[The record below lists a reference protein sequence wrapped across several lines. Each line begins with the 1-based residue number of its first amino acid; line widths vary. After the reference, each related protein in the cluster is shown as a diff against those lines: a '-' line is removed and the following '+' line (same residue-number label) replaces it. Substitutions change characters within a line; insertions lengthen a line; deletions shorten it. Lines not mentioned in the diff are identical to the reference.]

1 MSIREKD
8 LLDRNDVELVKGI
21 QFGLFSHHDIIK
33 GSVCDIRSIDTY
45 DGNIPKNNGLF
56 DHNMGTI
63 DRSIICPVDQKR
75 SELCPGYF
83 GKIDLALPVFNYNFM
98 PYIEK
103 LLKCVCFRCSS
114 LLIDKNDPLVIR
126 EVEGKKGYNRFVA
139 ICNICLK
146 NKNKKCMYN
155 SSCMVLQPTKYTR
168 LSAANIKEKDNIVK
182 IKAEFNQSAF
192 KDAKIQKEQI
202 FTPEYCYNIFRNIK
216 DEDVDFLGFSSKESR
231 PEWMIIKNLP
241 VPPPNVRPSIRQSDN
256 QRSEDDLSYGL
267 SMIIK
272 ANKGLKQLMDNNGK
286 EKNINEHQ
294 GFLQYQVA
302 TYMNNEIPG
311 VVGSRQRSS
320 YRPLKAIAQRLKGKE
335 GRMRGNIMGKRV
347 DYSAR
352 AVISVDPNINI
363 DEFGMAEKIAMVLTF
378 PDIVTPYNITQLR
391 KAVKNGTKTYPGAKS
406 VIKQSSG
413 ITFNLKHVDVQKVAA
428 ELEYGDIVN
437 RHLIDGDICLF
448 NRQPTLHRMS
458 MMGHKIKVLPGNT
471 FRLNITDCDPYN
483 ADFDG
488 DEMNVH
494 CAQSYQTLEEL
505 RRLTLVPTQMIS
517 PGKSSPVLYLVQD
530 TLLGGYLMTQDHI
543 KLKKNDIHNLLSFKD
558 NYNGYLPTPTGEED
572 GEPYWTGKQV
582 FSMIIPD
589 VTIMDLKKVKIKRGE
604 IVDGFLEKKSL
615 GDNSGGLVHQ
625 IYNSFGVNETT
636 DFLNDSQNL
645 VTRWITNHSFS
656 ISFRDCL
663 ISNDD
668 HKIVRN
674 IVKDHIKEA
683 QELIQKAQQG
693 LYMPDLD
700 DIYKAQKLEI
710 DIVGIVNKAGEEIK
724 KHIYDNASDMIKDN
738 SFFKEVYSGAQG
750 KDVNFQNII
759 GCCGQQDFQGGR
771 IPYGFTNRTLPHF
784 HRYDIS
790 PDSRGF
796 VRNSFGKGLSPS
808 EVFFAAMSGR
818 LSNISKSITTADSGY
833 TSRKYIKATEDLK
846 IAYDFTVRNATNSI
860 VQFSYGDDNYD
871 PTKIEHMSIKMFE
884 YSDEKM
890 KSIYEFDQNMIE
902 NRSYWESFMTKDA
915 VEELLSNSQY
925 VEILNKEYKDMMQ
938 GRDLMRNVFFKNAKL
953 ISDASCYTPVN
964 LYRMIQSNLVKFNI
978 QPYQLSDISPLY
990 VIEKYKSMMDSV
1002 LKYMP
1007 EKANSVIIQQIL
1019 FRSFMASK
1027 RIIKEYRMNKL
1038 MFDYLIETIRH
1049 KIIDSF
1055 IQPGEMVGVIAAQT
1069 LGESSTQ
1076 LTMNAFHTA
1085 GSASGS
1091 SITRGLPRLREI
1103 IQITKKL
1110 KQQTMHVYL
1119 TNEYNNSKE
1128 NARKALAK
1136 ITYTKLRDLL
1146 SRSEIIYNGENTL
1159 NDDDEDREFMKS
1171 YKDFVTIFG
1180 MEDKNCFSPWTLRL
1194 VFDKEA
1200 MMNRKISVHE
1210 IQEIIKES
1218 SYNDEDIECMFS
1230 DDNSSDVVM
1239 RIRIKNDG
1247 KSEYYELMKDFEK
1260 SLIDLKLRGIKN
1272 IDSVDPDESNIV
1284 KIEPNGDVKDTKEWL
1299 LVTGG
1304 SNMVDILAQEGVDT
1318 TRTITNDIVE
1328 FYEIFG
1334 IEAARSLLYHEFMEV
1349 YEGKTVPRHVKIM
1362 VDVMTYRGKL
1372 MQIDRHGLNRSNDI
1386 SPFSKACFEEVL
1398 NTVVKAGL
1406 FAERDN
1412 MKGVSANIAMA
1423 QFCSAGTTCFDLLMD
1438 EDKLAEI
1445 EQNNYSLM
1453 MDLDMGEA
1461 TIEDVDNSYNST
1473 YVESEKFEDID
1484 DNAFDFG
1491 FGIEKHKEHK
1501 LNVNKTVSDIKV
1513 VNNSN
1518 NKGNNNFG
1526 KINEVANLQEGELNL
1541 GNIEIEEE
1549 ATNVQ
1554 QVDGEENE
1562 LENMEIDDV
1571 EEDVQESKSNSKSKS
1586 KSKKEPSVEEIT
1598 GGIKIKV
1605 KKSIV
1610 KKIKV

>member
-1 MSIREKD
+1 
-8 LLDRNDVELVKGI
+8 
-21 QFGLFSHHDIIK
+21 
-33 GSVCDIRSIDTY
+33 
-45 DGNIPKNNGLF
+45 
-56 DHNMGTI
+56 
-63 DRSIICPVDQKR
+63 
-75 SELCPGYF
+75 
-83 GKIDLALPVFNYNFM
+83 
-98 PYIEK
+98 
-103 LLKCVCFRCSS
+103 
-114 LLIDKNDPLVIR
+114 
-126 EVEGKKGYNRFVA
+126 
-139 ICNICLK
+139 
-146 NKNKKCMYN
+146 
-155 SSCMVLQPTKYTR
+155 
-168 LSAANIKEKDNIVK
+168 
-182 IKAEFNQSAF
+182 
-192 KDAKIQKEQI
+192 
-202 FTPEYCYNIFRNIK
+202 
-216 DEDVDFLGFSSKESR
+216 
-231 PEWMIIKNLP
+231 
-241 VPPPNVRPSIRQSDN
+241 
-256 QRSEDDLSYGL
+256 
-267 SMIIK
+267 
-272 ANKGLKQLMDNNGK
+272 
-286 EKNINEHQ
+286 
-294 GFLQYQVA
+294 
-302 TYMNNEIPG
+302 
-311 VVGSRQRSS
+311 
-320 YRPLKAIAQRLKGKE
+320 
-335 GRMRGNIMGKRV
+335 
-347 DYSAR
+347 
-352 AVISVDPNINI
+352 
-363 DEFGMAEKIAMVLTF
+363 
-378 PDIVTPYNITQLR
+378 
-391 KAVKNGTKTYPGAKS
+391 
-406 VIKQSSG
+406 
-413 ITFNLKHVDVQKVAA
+413 
-428 ELEYGDIVN
+428 
-437 RHLIDGDICLF
+437 
-448 NRQPTLHRMS
+448 
-458 MMGHKIKVLPGNT
+458 
-471 FRLNITDCDPYN
+471 
-483 ADFDG
+483 
-488 DEMNVH
+488 MNVH
-494 CAQSYQTLEEL
+494 TPQSYQTLEEL

-530 TLLGGYLMTQDHI
+530 TLLGGYLMTQEHI

-558 NYNGYLPTPTGEED
+558 NYNGYLPTPSGMED
-572 GEPYWTGKQV
+572 GEPFWTGKQV

-604 IVDGFLEKKSL
+604 IIDGFLEKKSL
-615 GDNSGGLVHQ
+615 GDNTGGLVHQ

-663 ISNDD
+663 ISNED
-668 HKIVRN
+668 HKIVRE
-674 IVKDHIKEA
+674 IVKNHIKEA

-710 DIVGIVNKAGEEIK
+710 DIVRIVNKAGEEIK

-750 KDVNFQNII
+750 KEVNFQNII

-833 TSRKYIKATEDLK
+833 TSRKYVKATEDLK
-846 IAYDFTVRNATNSI
+846 IAYDFTVRNATNAI

-871 PTKIEHMSIKMFE
+871 PTKIEHMTIKMFE
-884 YSDEKM
+884 YNDEKM
-890 KSIYEFDQNMIE
+890 KSTYEFDQNMME
-902 NRSYWESFMTKDA
+902 DRTYWETFMTKDA
-915 VEELLSNSQY
+915 VDELMENPQY
-925 VEILNKEYKDMMQ
+925 MDILNKEFKEMNH

-964 LYRMIQSNLVKFNI
+964 LYRMIQSDLVKFNI

-990 VIEKYKSMMDSV
+990 VIEKYKTMMESV

-1019 FRSFMASK
+1019 FKSFMASK
-1027 RIIKEYRMNKL
+1027 RVIKEYRMNKL

-1055 IQPGEMVGVIAAQT
+1055 VQPGEMVGVIAAQT

-1146 SRSEIIYNGENTL
+1146 SKTEIIYNGANTL

-1171 YKDFVTIFG
+1171 YKDFVSIFG
-1180 MEDKNCFSPWTLRL
+1180 MEEKNVNCFSPWTLRL

-1218 SYNDEDIECMFS
+1218 SYNDEDVECMFS
-1230 DDNSSDVVM
+1230 DDNSNDVVM

-1260 SLIDLKLRGIKN
+1260 SLVDLKLRGIKN

-1284 KIEPNGDVKDTKEWL
+1284 KIDNNGDVKDTKEWL

-1304 SNMVDILAQEGVDT
+1304 SNMVDILAQEGIDS

-1372 MQIDRHGLNRSNDI
+1372 MQIDRHGLNRSTDI

-1412 MKGVSANIAMA
+1412 MKGVAANIAMA
-1423 QFCSAGTTCFDLLMD
+1423 QFCSAGTTCFDILMD

-1445 EQNNYSLM
+1445 QQNDYSFM
-1453 MDLDMGEA
+1453 MDMDIGEA
-1461 TIEDVDNSYNST
+1461 NIEDVDNAYNQT
-1473 YVESEKFEDID
+1473 YVESEKFEDVD

-1491 FGIEKHKEHK
+1491 FGIEKSKEHK
-1501 LNVNKTVSDIKV
+1501 LNITKSSSEVKV
-1513 VNNSN
+1513 I
-1518 NKGNNNFG
+1518 NNNDNKFG
-1526 KINEVANLQEGELNL
+1526 KVNERTFSSGELNL
-1541 GNIEIEEE
+1541 GNVSIENIEEANRE
-1549 ATNVQ
+1549 
-1554 QVDGEENE
+1554 DDE
-1562 LENMEIDDV
+1562 LENMEIEERN
-1571 EEDVQESKSNSKSKS
+1571 EEDIQDESKSKS
-1586 KSKKEPSVEEIT
+1586 NKIEEIK

-1605 KKSIV
+1605 KKTVV

>member
-1 MSIREKD
+1 MSIRGKD
-8 LLDRNDVELVKGI
+8 LLDRNDVEHIKGI
-21 QFGLFSHHDIIK
+21 QFSLFSHEDIIK
-33 GSVCDIRSIDTY
+33 GSVCDIRTPDTY
-45 DGNIPKNNGLF
+45 DGNIPKSNGLF

-63 DRSIICPVDQKR
+63 DPQIICPVDQKR

-83 GKIDLALPVFNYNFM
+83 GKIDFALPVFNYNFM

-103 LLKCVCFRCSS
+103 LLKCVCFRCST
-114 LLIDKNDPLVIR
+114 LLIDKNDPAVLK

-139 ICNICLK
+139 ICNLCMK

-155 SSCMVLQPTKYTR
+155 SGCMVFQPSKYTR
-168 LSAANIKEKDNIVK
+168 LNAANMKGEDNIVK
-182 IKAEFNQSAF
+182 IRAEFTQNAF
-192 KDAKIQKEQI
+192 KDSKIQKEQI
-202 FTPEYCYNIFRNIK
+202 FTPEICYNIFKQIK
-216 DEDVDFLGFSSKESR
+216 DEDVDFLGFSSKYSR
-231 PEWMIIKNLP
+231 PEWMIITVLP

-256 QRSEDDLSYGL
+256 QRSEDDLSFSL

-272 ANKGLKQLMDNNGK
+272 GNKQLKQLMENNGK
-286 EKNINEHQ
+286 ERSINEYQ
-294 GFLQYQVA
+294 GYLQYYTA

-311 VVGSRQRSS
+311 VPGIRQRSS
-320 YRPLKAIAQRLKGKE
+320 YRPLKSIAQRLKGKE

-363 DEFGMAEKIAMVLTF
+363 DEFGVAQKIAMVLTF
-378 PDIVTPYNITQLR
+378 PEIVTPYNIRQMQ
-391 KAVKNGTKTYPGAKS
+391 KAVRNGPKNYPGAKS
-406 VIKQSSG
+406 VTKHSTG
-413 ITFNLKHVDVQKVAA
+413 NTVNLKHADVQKVAA
-428 ELEYGDIVN
+428 ELELGDVVF
-437 RHLIDGDICLF
+437 RHLVDGDICLF

-488 DEMNVH
+488 DEMNLH
-494 CAQSYQTLEEL
+494 CCQSYQTLEEL
-505 RRLTLVPTQMIS
+505 RQLTLVPTQMIS

-543 KLKKNDIHNLLSFKD
+543 KLKKNDIHNLLSFKE
-558 NYNGYLPTPTGEED
+558 NYNGYLPEPAGTEH

-582 FSMIIPD
+582 FSMILPD
-589 VTIMDLKKVKIKRGE
+589 VTIMDLKKAKIKRGE
-604 IVDGFLEKKSL
+604 IIEGFLEKKSL
-615 GDNSGGLVHQ
+615 GDNAGGLVHQ

-645 VTRWITNHSFS
+645 VTRWITDHSFS

-668 HKIVRN
+668 HKIVRE
-674 IVKDHIKEA
+674 IVKNHIKEA
-683 QELIQKAQQG
+683 QDLIHKAQQG

-700 DIYKAQKLEI
+700 DMYKAQKLEI
-710 DIVGIVNKAGEEIK
+710 DIVQIVNKAGEEIK
-724 KHIYDNASDMIKDN
+724 KHIYENASDMIKKN
-738 SFFKEVYSGAQG
+738 AFFKEVYSGAQG

-759 GCCGQQDFQGGR
+759 GVCGQQDFQGGR
-771 IPYGFTNRTLPHF
+771 IPYGFTNRSLPHF

-790 PDSRGF
+790 PESRGF
-796 VRNSFGKGLSPS
+796 CRNSFGKGLSPN

-846 IAYDFTVRNATNSI
+846 VAYDFTVRNAYGMI
-860 VQFSYGDDNYD
+860 VQFAYGDDNYD
-871 PTKIEHMSIKMFE
+871 PMKIEKMPIKMFE

-890 KSIYEFDQNMIE
+890 KEMYKYDQHMME
-902 NRSYWESFMTKDA
+902 DRSYWESFMTKSA
-915 VEELLSNSQY
+915 VDEMMMDPKFVETLQNEYNELNA
-925 VEILNKEYKDMMQ
+925 N
-938 GRDLMRNVFFKNAKL
+938 RDLMRNVFFKNVSL

-978 QPYQLSDISPLY
+978 QPYQLSDLSPLY
-990 VIEKYKSMMDSV
+990 VIEKYKAMMNSV

-1007 EKANSVIIQQIL
+1007 EKHNSVIVQQIL
-1019 FRSFMASK
+1019 FKSFMASK
-1027 RIIKEYRMNKL
+1027 RIVKEYRMNKL
-1038 MFDYLIETIRH
+1038 MFDYLIETVRH

-1085 GSASGS
+1085 GSASGA

-1119 TNEYNNSKE
+1119 NDEYSKSKDD
-1128 NARKALAK
+1128 ARKAMAK
-1136 ITYTKLRDLL
+1136 ITYTKLRDLISFTEL
-1146 SRSEIIYNGENTL
+1146 IYNG
-1159 NDDDEDREFMKS
+1159 DDTMTDNDEDREFMKS
-1171 YKDFVTIFG
+1171 YKDFVTLFG
-1180 MEDKNCFSPWTLRL
+1180 MEEKNANCFSPWTLRL

-1210 IQEIIKES
+1210 VQEIVKES
-1218 SYNDEDIECMFS
+1218 SHIDEDIECIFS

-1239 RIRIKNDG
+1239 RIRVKNDG
-1247 KSEYYELMKDFEK
+1247 KSEYYNLMKDFER
-1260 SLIDLKLRGIKN
+1260 SLVELKLRGIKN
-1272 IDSVDPDESNIV
+1272 IESVDPIDYNIV
-1284 KIEPNGDVKDTKEWL
+1284 KYDLDGTARDEKSWL
-1299 LVTGG
+1299 LRTGG
-1304 SNMVDILAQEGVDT
+1304 SNMLDILCQEGVDA

-1349 YEGKTVPRHVKIM
+1349 YEEKTVPRHVKIM
-1362 VDVMTYRGKL
+1362 VDIMTYRGKL

-1386 SPFSKACFEEVL
+1386 SPISKAAFEEIL

-1406 FAERDN
+1406 FAEKDN

-1423 QFCSAGTTCFDLLMD
+1423 QFAPAGTTCFDILMD

-1445 EQNNYSLM
+1445 AQNNYDLM
-1453 MDLDMGEA
+1453 MDMEMGES
-1461 TIEDVDNSYNST
+1461 TVEDVDEVYEKT
-1473 YVESEKFEDID
+1473 FTDYEKFEDVND
-1484 DNAFDFG
+1484 QDFEFG
-1491 FGIEKHKEHK
+1491 FGMEKSKEHK
-1501 LNVNKTVSDIKV
+1501 LNKISSSVSV
-1513 VNNSN
+1513 VNNSAN
-1518 NKGNNNFG
+1518 GNNRPAMEEPNY
-1526 KINEVANLQEGELNL
+1526 EEGEINL
-1541 GNIEIEEE
+1541 GNVALEEHNESLQNVEMEEHENEEE
-1549 ATNVQ
+1549 EKPLPVNV
-1554 QVDGEENE
+1554 NE
-1562 LENMEIDDV
+1562 VKGGLKIKKKR
-1571 EEDVQESKSNSKSKS
+1571 STT
-1586 KSKKEPSVEEIT
+1586 SKKV
-1598 GGIKIKV
+1598 KV
-1605 KKSIV
+1605 
-1610 KKIKV
+1610 